1 MTTLDAARVPHP
13 APVRATR
20 AHADQLVRTASTA
33 LLGGALLLVTTWWA
47 SDGGVTALGAWS
59 TALTSVGQWTGLV
72 ASVLLLVQVLLMA
85 RLPLVEGSWG
95 QDRLVHLHRWVGF
108 SSFTLMLVHIV
119 LITWG
124 YAAGRL
130 LETPGMFWQLVVDSP
145 GMLLAAAGTV
155 ALVMVVVTSLRAA
168 RRRLRY
174 ESWHLMHL
182 YAYLGVGLALPH
194 QLWTGASFT
203 SSPGRTLFWWS
214 AWGTTAVAV
223 LVWRVLL
230 PLVRTLRHELVVAG
244 VVHEAPDVV
253 TVHLTGRHL
262 HRMRVSPGQYF
273 NWRFLDREGWT
284 RANPYSISSAPDGR
298 HLRVTIKHAGD
309 GSSAASRLVPG
320 SRVAVEGPY
329 GRLTPRVRT
338 RRKVALIGAGVG
350 ITPLRSLAEG
360 LDYAPGEAVLLHRWT
375 TEPLFAGELA
385 HLGATRGLQVVDL
398 PGRRRHP
405 DSWLGDAPLAD
416 DTTLLHHWVP
426 DLAERDVWVCGPGPW
441 ADAVRRSCLALGVP
455 ARRIHVESF
464 GW

>member
-20 AHADQLVRTASTA
+20 AHADRMVRIASTA
-33 LLGGALLLVTTWWA
+33 LVGGALLLVTSWWA
-47 SDGGVTALGAWS
+47 SDGGVTALGSRA
-59 TALTSVGQWTGLV
+59 TALTSVGQWSGLV

-85 RLPLVEGSWG
+85 RVPLVEGAWG

-108 SSFTLMLVHIV
+108 SSFTLMLAHVV
-119 LITWG
+119 LVTWG
-124 YAAGRL
+124 YAAGEVRQAPAML
-130 LETPGMFWQLVVDSP
+130 WQLVLDSP
-145 GMLLAAAGTV
+145 GMPLAAAGTL

-182 YAYLGVGLALPH
+182 YAYLGVALALPH

-203 SSPGRTLFWWS
+203 SSPGRTLFWWT
-214 AWGTTAVAV
+214 AWGATAVAV
-223 LVWRVLL
+223 LVWRVAL
-230 PLVRTLRHELVVAG
+230 PLFRTLRHELVVAA

-253 TVHLTGRHL
+253 SVHLVGRDL
-262 HRMRVSPGQYF
+262 HRMRVAPGQYF

-284 RANPYSISSAPDGR
+284 RANPYSLSAAPDGR
-298 HLRVTIKHAGD
+298 SLRVTVKHAGD
-309 GSSAASRLVPG
+309 GSSAAARLEPG

-338 RRKVALIGAGVG
+338 RRRVALIGAGVG
-350 ITPLRSLAEG
+350 ITPLRALAEG
-360 LDYAPGEAVLLHRWT
+360 LEYAPGEAVLLHRWT
-375 TEPLFAGELA
+375 SEPLLAGELA
-385 HLGATRGLQVVDL
+385 HLAATRGLQVLDL

-405 DSWLGDAPLAD
+405 DSWLGEAPDAD
-416 DTTLLHHWVP
+416 DTALLHHWVP
-426 DLAERDVWVCGPGPW
+426 DLADRDVWVCGPGPW

-455 ARRIHVESF
+455 ARRVHVESF

>member
-20 AHADQLVRTASTA
+20 AHADRLVRTASTA

-85 RLPLVEGSWG
+85 RLPLLEASWG

-108 SSFTLMLVHIV
+108 SSFTLMLAHIV
-119 LITWG
+119 LVTWG

-130 LETPGMFWQLVVDSP
+130 LETPGMLWQLVVDSP

-155 ALVMVVVTSLRAA
+155 ALLMVVVTSLRAA

-214 AWGTTAVAV
+214 AWGTTAAAV

-284 RANPYSISSAPDGR
+284 RANPYSISAAPDGR

-360 LDYAPGEAVLLHRWT
+360 MDYGPGEAVLLHRWT
-375 TEPLFAGELA
+375 SEPLFAGELA
-385 HLGATRGLQVVDL
+385 HLAATRGLQVVDL

-405 DSWLGDAPLAD
+405 ESWLGDAPLVD
-416 DTTLLHHWVP
+416 DTTLLHGWVP
-426 DLAERDVWVCGPGPW
+426 DLAERDVWVCGPAPW